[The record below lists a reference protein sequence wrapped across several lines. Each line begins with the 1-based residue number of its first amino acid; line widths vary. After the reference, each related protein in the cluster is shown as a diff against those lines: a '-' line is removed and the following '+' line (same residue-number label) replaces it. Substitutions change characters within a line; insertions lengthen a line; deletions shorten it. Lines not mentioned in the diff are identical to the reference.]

1 VEHRGGDI
9 SVEKHIVPRGTVHM
23 RECPAQNHRSKPNTR
38 SEVARDCDLSRLAAL
53 EYLFEAVSTS
63 SVFHV
68 EHIVSEFCCGMDVPR
83 GTRSNSTGPY
93 WFHAKRLWKGNRA
106 AISDYASIVGP
117 PTFRS
122 FFAPTSKYL
131 RNECGIAI
139 GSRHSHCAD
148 FRASSRS
155 RPPIHRMTL
164 PAET

>member
-1 VEHRGGDI
+1 VAAGFLLKNTLFHVERSI
-9 SVEKHIVPRGTVHM
+9 FAK
-23 RECPAQNHRSKPNTR
+23 CPAQNPSFQAEYTLRVS
-38 SEVARDCDLSRLAAL
+38 RDCDLSRSAAR

-83 GTRSNSTGPY
+83 GTRSNPTGPY
-93 WFHAKRLWKGNRA
+93 WFHVERLWKGNRA
-106 AISDYASIVGP
+106 AIRDYASIVDP

-148 FRASSRS
+148 FRTSSRS